1 MKVSENGLD
10 ATRVVDGLIAKL
22 QRELESLS
30 HAAGKKL
37 EISEGQATPP
47 VVLHSLRAT
56 KRG

>member
-1 MKVSENGLD
+1 MKVSENGSD
-10 ATRVVDGLIAKL
+10 VTRVVDGLIAKL

-37 EISEGQATPP
+37 EISEGQVTLP